1 MIKDSFFINI
11 ILKIYSFF
19 ASVVKKSFLWNF
31 LSKCNYR
38 FNKSVEKSIIVNAF
52 SSKSSIDESYENGYG
67 KIFAGAI
74 AFLRKLFS
82 GLATSVKQ
90 SKIVSFANNICESYD
105 TIPLKYPGVFCLA
118 WGIVA
123 LIGNF
128 VAGAKLT
135 ASILCAIIAIA
146 GVLFVVLNKSLNELL
161 SNSFLFGKIVAHKQL
176 NESKWNYKA
185 FLITGAILGVI
196 SITTGILT
204 AIACA
209 VLMALVAVGFYFTWQ
224 VAILYVCVLPFLP
237 TMAMVGGGI
246 ALFMCVVVKLV
257 LGYDSKLFNKS
268 YVINMYLLFMG
279 IAFALA
285 AAFSYARNSSIKI
298 AMVYIA
304 FLLATYALIRILAD
318 KKLLNLLLNG
328 ISFFSIPVSLYGV
341 YQHFSGFDKQNTWI
355 DTEMFED
362 ISGRVVSFFGN
373 PNVFGEYLIL
383 IILTSVIC
391 FYISKDYKL
400 KAIHLFAAACSF
412 VSLIFTYSRG
422 CWIGVV
428 VAAAIFLFI
437 SKRKLFLA
445 FCALG
450 VVSIFFLPDSIITR
464 IASVGNMADSSTSY
478 RVYIWEGT
486 LNMLKDFWVTG
497 IGLGSDAF
505 NAVYPF
511 YAYSAITAPHPHN
524 LYLVIMTE
532 TGIVG
537 AFAFIL
543 IVLFYYKK
551 LFAVIRYSE
560 DKNLKLISSGLVA
573 AMSGFLLQG
582 MFDNVW
588 YNYRVFL
595 LFWIYIALGAI
606 VDVVSGRDK
615 V

>member
-1 MIKDSFFINI
+1 MIKKSFFVNVF
-11 ILKIYSFF
+11 LKIYSFI
-19 ASVVKKSFLWNF
+19 ASVLKKSFIWGV
-31 LSKCNYR
+31 LSKLNSK
-38 FNKSVEKSIIVNAF
+38 FNNSVNNSAIVEVF
-52 SSKSSIDESYENGYG
+52 SSETSVDKLYGDRYG
-67 KIFAGAI
+67 KFFGIVSGFVK
-74 AFLRKLFS
+74 KLFS
-82 GLATSVKQ
+82 RLVISVKQ
-90 SKIVSFANNICESYD
+90 SKFITTVFEFCDNFTVISLSF
-105 TIPLKYPGVFCLA
+105 PGIFLLVWGALGLA
-118 WGIVA
+118 
-123 LIGNF
+123 GNL
-128 VAGAKLT
+128 VVGAKGT
-135 ASILCAIIAIA
+135 AIILCALIMVA
-146 GVLFVVLNKSLNELL
+146 GLVLVLINKSFGYLM
-161 SNSFLFGKIVAHKQL
+161 SDSFLFSRWFKDGKTADCGLTYSFFIISGLLFGLLSTFFGIIPVAVC
-176 NESKWNYKA
+176 
-185 FLITGAILGVI
+185 AIL
-196 SITTGILT
+196 
-204 AIACA
+204 
-209 VLMALVAVGFYFTWQ
+209 LVAVIIGFKFTWQ
-224 VAILYVCVLPFLP
+224 VAILYVCVLPFMP
-237 TMAMVGGGI
+237 TMVMVGGGI
-246 ALFMCVVVKLV
+246 ALLLCVAVKSI
-257 LGYDSKLFNKS
+257 LGYDSKLFNES
-268 YVINMYLLFMG
+268 YVFNMYLLFMG

-285 AAFSYARNSSIKI
+285 AAFSYVRNSSIKI

-304 FLLATYALIRILAD
+304 FLLAAYALIRILAE
-318 KKLLNLLLNG
+318 KKSLIWLING
-328 ISFFSIPVSLYGV
+328 ISLFSIPVSLYGI

-383 IILTSVIC
+383 VILTSVVC
-391 FYISKDYKL
+391 FYIAKDYKV
-400 KAIHLFAAACSF
+400 KAIHLLAAASSF

-428 VAAAIFLFI
+428 FAVAIFLFM

-445 FCALG
+445 FCVLG
-450 VVSIFFLPDSIITR
+450 AVSIFFLPDSIITR

-537 AFAFIL
+537 AISFIL
-543 IVLFYYKK
+543 IILLYYKK
-551 LFAVIRYSE
+551 LFCVIKNSD

-606 VDVVSGRDK
+606 VDIVSK
-615 V
+615 